1 MASPLSRRELV
12 ERCLSAGALLLAP
25 TLPLAVA
32 APLLADETAHA
43 PTPPNE
49 LGPFYKR
56 KAPKTATLA
65 PEGAPGV
72 PLTVEGVVLDTR
84 GERLEG
90 AVLELWHAS
99 SAGLYDNEG
108 YLYRGVVDAGP
119 KGAYEFR
126 SVLPGHY
133 VGRVCQHIHYRV
145 TAPDHKPL
153 VTQLYFATDPA
164 FDGDPDRNFRKDPLV
179 TSRELVRPVSLAA
192 DGATV
197 RARVRFEIC
206 LERA

>member
-1 MASPLSRRELV
+1 MASLLSRRELV
-12 ERCLSAGALLLAP
+12 ERCLATGALKLAP
-25 TLPLAVA
+25 ALPLGFA
-32 APLLADETAHA
+32 APLLADEVAHA
-43 PTPPNE
+43 PTPSNE

-56 KAPKTATLA
+56 RAPKTAVLA

-72 PLTVEGVVLDTR
+72 PLTVEGVVLDTH

-99 SAGLYDNEG
+99 GAGLYDNEG
-108 YLYRGVVDAGP
+108 YLYRGVVEAGS

-145 TAPDHKPL
+145 TAPGHKPL

-164 FDGDPDRNFRKDPLV
+164 FDGDPDRNFRKDPLI

-197 RARVRFEIC
+197 RAKVRFEIT

>member
-1 MASPLSRRELV
+1 MPSSLSRRELV
-12 ERCLSAGALLLAP
+12 ERCLATGALFLAP
-25 TLPLAVA
+25 ALPLSVA
-32 APLLADETAHA
+32 SPLLADEAAH
-43 PTPPNE
+43 PVTPHAD

-56 KAPKTATLA
+56 RAPRTSMLA

-84 GERLEG
+84 GERLAG
-90 AVLELWHAS
+90 ALLELWHSS

-108 YLYRGVVDAGP
+108 FQYRGALESGP
-119 KGAYEFR
+119 KGVYEFR

-133 VGRVCQHIHYRV
+133 VGRVCQHIHYMV
-145 TAPDHKPL
+145 TAPGHKPL

-164 FDGDPDRNFRKDPLV
+164 FDGDPDRNFKKDPLI

-192 DGATV
+192 DGSAV
-197 RARVRFEIC
+197 RARVRFEVC

>member
-1 MASPLSRRELV
+1 MASPISRRELV
-12 ERCLSAGALLLAP
+12 ERCLATGALLLAP
-25 TLPLAVA
+25 SIPLSLARPLFAADVA
-32 APLLADETAHA
+32 YP

-56 KAPKTATLA
+56 RAPRTSALA

-84 GERLEG
+84 GERLDG
-90 AVLELWHAS
+90 AILELWHAS

-108 YLYRGVVDAGP
+108 YLYRGIVEAGS

-133 VGRVCQHIHYRV
+133 VGRVCQHVHYKV
-145 TAPDHKPL
+145 AAPGHKPL

-164 FDGDPDRNFRKDPLV
+164 FDGDPDRNFRKDPLI

-197 RARVRFEIC
+197 HAKVRFEIC

>member
-12 ERCLSAGALLLAP
+12 ERCLATGALFSRRRFRSV
-25 TLPLAVA
+25 VA
-32 APLLADETAHA
+32 AAA
-43 PTPPNE
+43 PRGRGRARRSRRTNE

-56 KAPKTATLA
+56 KAPRTSMLA

-99 SAGLYDNEG
+99 SAGLYDNDG
-108 YLYRGVVDAGP
+108 YLYRGVVEAGS

-145 TAPDHKPL
+145 TAPGHKPL

-164 FDGDPDRNFRKDPLV
+164 FDG
-179 TSRELVRPVSLAA
+179 
-192 DGATV
+192 
-197 RARVRFEIC
+197 
-206 LERA
+206 